1 MLNILICSEGLF
13 AISDKVMKVMK
24 TRRGAGVD
32 SILSV
37 QPLFSSENGRQEI
50 QEGKPPR
57 EEEFQEEAEGR
68 S

>member
-1 MLNILICSEGLF
+1 
-13 AISDKVMKVMK
+13 MKVMK